1 MHRPRRPAAVA
12 LTALTASVALV
23 LTGAA
28 TQLPAAAADQPAPIA
43 DTVHAVGRVKA
54 VSGGLAYSWPGVAFE
69 GRFRGTGVGVVL
81 DDGNADYDLFVDG
94 RRRAHWILPGQGTKF
109 VTGLADGEHTV
120 RLVKRNESPW
130 ATSTFGGFVPWTGGE
145 ILEAPAPRQVQLEF
159 YGDSYTAGY
168 GNESRTR
175 ECTGDEVNRTTN
187 ADAAFPAIVGRAVG
201 ADVHVN
207 AFSGRGMVRNYAGS
221 DLGTSFRTY
230 ADRALLAVP
239 GDAWQR
245 PADWQ
250 PQVVVVGLG
259 INDFSTAVGAG
270 EPWSEQTLRT
280 QFRAAY
286 DGFVDSLRRSY
297 GPDTFIVLSAPDHT
311 PDIRTTTVAIAQD
324 RLAAGDDR
332 VIPWAFGGLD
342 LTGCHWHPSTADHVT
357 IAASLSQLVTSVLSV
372 DGITP
377 TPEPEPFRPIQPDA
391 SPEPAPTGNPSATPS
406 PPTGYP
412 TPTPTGPTHPTDPP
426 SPTAPPSPTP
436 TPTDVPT
443 APPGASCTAAL
454 AVTATWPGGYQAKVD
469 VTAGSR
475 PLGGW
480 SVTFTL
486 PGSLTQGWSGE
497 FAASGSAVTVS
508 NASWNGALGG
518 GTTTSAGFIG
528 SGTPPTSGAVPC
540 TGVPAT

>member
-1 MHRPRRPAAVA
+1 MHRPRRPATLA
-12 LTALTASVALV
+12 LTALTASASLV
-23 LTGAA
+23 LVGAA
-28 TQLPAAAADQPAPIA
+28 TTLQPAAAADPAPVT
-43 DTVHAVGRVKA
+43 DTVHAVGRVSTVA
-54 VSGGLAYSWPGVAFE
+54 GGLAYSWPGVAFE
-69 GRFRGTGVGVVL
+69 GRFRGTGVGVAL

-94 RRRAHWILPGQGTKF
+94 RRRAHWILPGQGTKW
-109 VTGLADGEHTV
+109 VTGLTDGEHTV

-130 ATSTFGGFVPWTGGE
+130 ATSTFGGFVPWAGGE
-145 ILEAPAPRQVQLEF
+145 VLPAPAARQVQLEF

-168 GNESRTR
+168 GNESSTR
-175 ECTGDEVNRTTN
+175 ECTGDEVNRSTN
-187 ADAAFPAIVGRAVG
+187 TDAAFPAIVGRAVG

-221 DLGTSFRTY
+221 DPGTSFRTY

-239 GDAWQR
+239 GDTWDR

-270 EPWSEQTLRT
+270 EPWTEQTLRT
-280 QFRAAY
+280 QYREAY

-311 PDIRTTTVAIAQD
+311 PDVRTITVAIAQD

-332 VIPWAFGGLD
+332 VIPWTFGDLE
-342 LTGCHWHPSTADHVT
+342 LTGCHWHPSAADHAA
-357 IAASLSQLVTSVLSV
+357 IARNLTQLVTTVLSV
-372 DGITP
+372 EGITP
-377 TPEPEPFRPIQPDA
+377 TPEPEPFRPIQPDS
-391 SPEPAPTGNPSATPS
+391 SPEPTPTVSSTPT
-406 PPTGYP
+406 PIFEP
-412 TPTPTGPTHPTDPP
+412 TPTPTAPTGTPYPT
-426 SPTAPPSPTP
+426 PTP

-443 APPGASCTAAL
+443 APPGASCTARL
-454 AVTATWPGGYQAKVD
+454 TVTATWPGGYQANVD

-480 SVTFTL
+480 SATFTL

-497 FAASGSAVTVS
+497 FAATGGAVTVS
-508 NASWNGALGG
+508 NAAWNGALGG
-518 GTTTSAGFIG
+518 GATTSAGFIG
-528 SGTPPTSGAVPC
+528 SGTPPTGATVPC
-540 TGVPAT
+540 TGVPAS